1 MKRSIAALC
10 IVACLLPVILTGCT
24 KKAVL
29 ENVLEEYSKIVA
41 GDFPDDIRLTIYYEP
56 LHVLTRF
63 PWDKEF
69 LMSVCETKITV
80 EGEDLAP
87 YWEMMKELDASELE
101 PVQEESYRNARICYF
116 LEVGSSGKVLEVVI
130 HQEPGNIDVNG
141 IEVEQH
147 PWFYELI
154 VDFLE
159 AEGCELP
166 NFR

>member
-1 MKRSIAALC
+1 MKRSVAALC
-10 IVACLLPVILTGCT
+10 IVACLLIVILVGCAKQT
-24 KKAVL
+24 PL
-29 ENVLEEYSKIVA
+29 ENALAEYSQIVA
-41 GDFPDDIRLTIYYEP
+41 GDFPDNIRLTIYYEP
-56 LHVLTRF
+56 LSVLSWF

-87 YWEMMKELDASELE
+87 YWEMLKELDASDLE
-101 PVQEESYRNARICYF
+101 PVQGEPYRNARIYYF
-116 LEVGSSGKVLEVVI
+116 LDIGSSEKVLEVVI
-130 HQEPGNIDVNG
+130 HQDGIIDVNG

-154 VDFLE
+154 ADFLE